1 MRYDRVRLLLKDDF
15 EKLADVK
22 ILLCGVG
29 GVGSYTLDALIRTG
43 VLDITII
50 DFDIYEESNRNRQ
63 MGSDGAI
70 GRVKVD
76 RLKELYPSITP
87 INMKLTP
94 EIIDKFDF
102 SSYDLV
108 IDAIDDI
115 PCKVALAH
123 KISSKL
129 ISSCGGAKRLD
140 PTKLEFASIWD
151 VKIDPFGKKFKYELK
166 KSGFNG
172 DFEVVYSYE
181 VPEKTLGLGSFVG
194 VTGTLG
200 LCLASLAMQK
210 ILKGIK

>member
-15 EKLADVK
+15 DKLDKVK
-22 ILLCGVG
+22 VLLCGVG
-29 GVGSYTLDALIRTG
+29 GVGSYALDSLVRTG

-63 MGSDGAI
+63 MGSDNAI
-70 GRVKVD
+70 GRLKVD

-87 INMKLTP
+87 INMRLTP
-94 EIIDKFDF
+94 QIIDEFDF
-102 SSYDLV
+102 DSYDIV

-115 PCKVALAH
+115 PSKVALAH
-123 KISSKL
+123 RCHTKL

-140 PTKLEFASIWD
+140 STKLEFASIWD

-166 KSGFNG
+166 KSGFRG
-172 DFEVVYSYE
+172 DFEVVYSTE

-194 VTGTLG
+194 VTGSLG
-200 LCLASLAMQK
+200 LALTSLAIQK
-210 ILKGIK
+210 ILKGK